1 MWASNLVANFLPLVV
16 FFAKA
21 ITFYPI
27 LMMVTIVVVTIFT
40 AVIVTLVI
48 LAVTS
53 SFPFIIPI
61 IATLLIN
68 LVSINFHLHL
78 TITTSIFFSP
88 ISNFLTISLVPSI
101 NPPLV
106 R

>member
-1 MWASNLVANFLPLVV
+1 MWASNLVANFLPLMLV
-16 FFAKA
+16 FTKS

-27 LMMVTIVVVTIFT
+27 LMMITIVVVIIFT
-40 AVIVTLVI
+40 AVIVALVI

-61 IATLLIN
+61 SATLLIN
-68 LVSINFHLHL
+68 LISINFHLHL
-78 TITTSIFFSP
+78 AITTSIFFSL
-88 ISNFLTISLVPSI
+88 ISDFLTVSLVPSI
-101 NPPLV
+101 NPLLV